1 MTVNPRDAEQPLA
14 RGRVK
19 SNAPVKW
26 NVTNLSCSMMI
37 IPNKNIHGPEKQ
49 WIPSQYLISEYAL

>member
-37 IPNKNIHGPEKQ
+37 IPNKNIHGPEK
-49 WIPSQYLISEYAL
+49 